1 MLSVTT
7 IGLRE
12 VGNFR
17 NRLAR
22 DYGRRRIAWNDFQYL
37 TEHLIAIE
45 DKLVEMAANDQRRVD
60 DDEKKVG

>member
-22 DYGRRRIAWNDFQYL
+22 DYGRRRIDWDDFQFL
-37 TEHLIAIE
+37 TEHLMAIE
-45 DKLVEMAANDQRRVD
+45 NKLVEMAANDQRRI
-60 DDEKKVG
+60 DEDERVS